1 MANIPIIFVHLH
13 RIYLRMGMKRLFSA
27 LLLALSVWTAAAQD
41 HLRFEGLPLMGRYD
55 TFTRQ
60 LRKKHFHFTTK
71 DHQEPF
77 MEGKVLGVRADVVL
91 LVTPKTYRVYMV
103 VASYPQRETW
113 AQLKNQYD
121 SMKMK
126 LFARYGEPQLSLE
139 QFVNRQAEEDPL
151 AALADGTCSFVSN
164 WEVPGGEIALSIAA
178 DAKVQI
184 YFMDAEGMAL
194 AASEQ

>member
-1 MANIPIIFVHLH
+1 MTID
-13 RIYLRMGMKRLFSA
+13 MKRLLFL
-27 LLLALSVWTAAAQD
+27 LLLALSVRTAAAQD
-41 HLRFEGLPLMGRYD
+41 HLRFEGVPMMSDYA

-60 LRKKHFHFTTK
+60 LRKKHFHYTSK

-77 MEGKVLGVRADVVL
+77 MEGKVLNERAKVTL

-103 VASYPQRETW
+103 LTSYPRRETW

-126 LFARYGEPQLSLE
+126 LHVRYGDPQFSLE
-139 QFVNRQAEEDPL
+139 QFASRRAENDPL
-151 AALADGTCSFVSN
+151 AGLENGECSFVST
-164 WEVPGGEIALSIAA
+164 WTVPGGEIALSIAA

-184 YFMDAEGMAL
+184 YFMDGEGMAL
-194 AASEQ
+194 AKAEQ